1 MQSWYIENP
10 ISKEL
15 VKSLTIRLS
24 AKAEKEFIIVLK
36 APVNQYQQNL
46 VSFLTFKMPSSQ
58 QNALRRHQSSTV
70 SGSQSDLSSE
80 GGSAVTEKHLKKR
93 GTDISDIEIEKTVS
107 NPEGNLAEKTLRVML
122 LGRLDNPRIRCHR
135 SLHHSDSDMQ
145 VLSILLK
152 KKP

>member
-58 QNALRRHQSSTV
+58 QNALRRH
-70 SGSQSDLSSE
+70 
-80 GGSAVTEKHLKKR
+80 
-93 GTDISDIEIEKTVS
+93 
-107 NPEGNLAEKTLRVML
+107 
-122 LGRLDNPRIRCHR
+122 
-135 SLHHSDSDMQ
+135 
-145 VLSILLK
+145 
-152 KKP
+152 

>member
-1 MQSWYIENP
+1 
-10 ISKEL
+10 
-15 VKSLTIRLS
+15 
-24 AKAEKEFIIVLK
+24 
-36 APVNQYQQNL
+36 
-46 VSFLTFKMPSSQ
+46 MPSSQ

-70 SGSQSDLSSE
+70 SGSQSDLS
-80 GGSAVTEKHLKKR
+80 SAVTEKHLKKR

-107 NPEGNLAEKTLRVML
+107 NPEGNLAEKTLKVML